1 MSADEKKSLIPGSFP
16 KDATTDKDEKVEPE
30 KVEQEKAAAVAPEV
44 PAIWRYSILGLSCM
58 LAFGGYLVFDLC
70 STLQVKFLLHVSEF
84 PSLGPNN
91 ESP

>member
-16 KDATTDKDEKVEPE
+16 KDATTDKDEKVE
-30 KVEQEKAAAVAPEV
+30 QEKAAAAAPEV